1 MAKNENG
8 LRKEAARWNAINGR
22 STVDDHGLAVAIVI
36 PVVIAIATLPDH
48 DSIAIPVVA
57 LANNFTVAIPIA
69 IAVARSHGHAAG
81 ADTNTDFFR
90 ASRHGDANSSRR
102 DGDNDKTPHHCMVL
116 CL

>member
-1 MAKNENG
+1 
-8 LRKEAARWNAINGR
+8 
-22 STVDDHGLAVAIVI
+22 
-36 PVVIAIATLPDH
+36 VIAIATLPNH

-69 IAVARSHGHAAG
+69 IAVARSHGHAAW

-102 DGDNDKTPHHCMVL
+102 DGDNDKTPHHCMIL

>member
-1 MAKNENG
+1 
-8 LRKEAARWNAINGR
+8 LNAINGR

-48 DSIAIPVVA
+48 DIIAIPVVA

-69 IAVARSHGHAAG
+69 IAVARSHGHATG
-81 ADTNTDFFR
+81 ADTNSDFFR
-90 ASRHGDANSSRR
+90 ASRHGDTNPGRR
-102 DGDNDKTPHHCMVL
+102 DGDNYKTPHCCMLL